1 VTRLRLWPHR
11 SLSRRGFAMFIGIT
25 AAMLALPLATQIGTP
40 GLWILLAF
48 VAATLGGVWFA
59 LQHSYR
65 TGSVTED
72 LVLTRDLISLHR
84 TNPATPAQD
93 WQANPHWVRT
103 TLHPTGGPVLNYLT
117 LSGNQRDVELGAF
130 LQPDERQQ
138 IHDRLQYL
146 LSTLHL
152 PLDQPPPA

>member
-1 VTRLRLWPHR
+1 
-11 SLSRRGFAMFIGIT
+11 MT
-25 AAMLALPLATQIGTP
+25 AAMLALPLTTQIGTP

-48 VAATLGGVWFA
+48 VAATLAGVWFA

-65 TGSVTED
+65 TGFVTEN
-72 LVLTRDLISLHR
+72 LTLTRDRITLHR
-84 TNPATPAQD
+84 TNPVTPAQD
-93 WQANPHWVRT
+93 WQANPHWVKT

-138 IHDRLQYL
+138 IHDRLQHL
-146 LSTLHL
+146 LATLHQ
-152 PLDQPPPA
+152 PHDHPPPA